1 MYSEGEE
8 AWKSVGDLGVGFRG
22 KKVTQGLQA
31 QVTERDG
38 TIE

>member
-8 AWKSVGDLGVGFRG
+8 AWKSASDLGVSFSG

-38 TIE
+38 TIG